1 MVTDAESPG
10 GRALAPGGLGV
21 VQDFVNT
28 LDVEG
33 GWEYLVRAESLAK
46 WFERWGLTDGRPP
59 LSYADLARAR
69 ELREGLRALLLVNT
83 GEALDAG
90 ARAALDRAARAA
102 PLVLAIDADG
112 GGRLA
117 PAGRGLEG
125 AFGRLLAIV
134 ATAIAD
140 GSWARLKVCRSDSC
154 RWAFYDASKNRSG
167 AWCTMAVCGNR
178 NKVRAYQRRRRGA
191 EE

>member
-1 MVTDAESPG
+1 
-10 GRALAPGGLGV
+10 
-21 VQDFVNT
+21 
-28 LDVEG
+28 
-33 GWEYLVRAESLAK
+33 
-46 WFERWGLTDGRPP
+46 
-59 LSYADLARAR
+59 
-69 ELREGLRALLLVNT
+69 
-83 GEALDAG
+83 
-90 ARAALDRAARAA
+90 
-102 PLVLAIDADG
+102 
-112 GGRLA
+112 
-117 PAGRGLEG
+117 
-125 AFGRLLAIV
+125 V